1 MTFSLVARCERSG
14 QVGVG
19 ATTAMLGVGKLVS
32 HAFAGVGAAASQA
45 WLNPY
50 LAIDGLRLM
59 ADGMAADDALNNLI
73 EKDPGKQGRQVGF
86 VDIHGRSAAFT
97 GEMPKP
103 WAGHRTGEGW
113 ACQGNRLVGPQVLDE
128 TIAAFL
134 DHPRLELVNRLL
146 LALKAGEAV
155 GGDWKGHHSATIF
168 ILDTEEYPLWDL
180 RIDESDDPMKA
191 LEALYEAFRDKLI
204 PQLKRLPTR
213 ENPTGNYDFSH
224 DEEAT

>member
-1 MTFSLVARCERSG
+1 MTFSLVARCPHSG

-32 HAFAGVGAAASQA
+32 HGLAGVGAAASQA

-59 ADGMAADDALNNLI
+59 AQGTAADDALAQVI
-73 EKDPGKQGRQVGF
+73 EHDPGKQGRQVGF

-97 GEMPKP
+97 GDRPKD

-128 TIAAFL
+128 AVAAFMDNAEL
-134 DHPRLELVNRLL
+134 DLVYRLL
-146 LALKAGEAV
+146 LAIKAGEAT
-155 GGDWKGHHSATIF
+155 GGDWKGHHSATIL

-180 RIDESDDPMKA
+180 RIDESDEPIAA
-191 LEALYEAFRDKLI
+191 LESLYQEFRDKLI
-204 PQLKRLPTR
+204 PQIKRLPTR
-213 ENPTGNYDFSH
+213 ANPAGDYDFTH